1 MILFE
6 QFYYWLSLLN
16 GYFIFMVARDSFVFY
31 IHLNCGSYE
40 TFRLAVLSNLVNII
54 IDFLALTLFTVEIY
68 GLLRDRQLKEVGE
81 AEDKAAYV
89 KISQVFIHIQT

>member
-1 MILFE
+1 
-6 QFYYWLSLLN
+6 
-16 GYFIFMVARDSFVFY
+16 MVARDSFVFY
-31 IHLNCGSYE
+31 ILLNCGSYE

>member
-1 MILFE
+1 
-6 QFYYWLSLLN
+6 
-16 GYFIFMVARDSFVFY
+16 MVARDSSVFY

-89 KISQVFIHIQT
+89 KISQEFIHIQM